1 MELSIIIFS
10 VFFFFL
16 FSGTGEAYSAL
27 IQRQTT
33 TNNNNKLTTQELI
46 ELLETVPDEG
56 KNKFIKDNVNLG
68 FKIEFLKEPWE
79 NHDEAQLATKIFH
92 YYLEN
97 REEIGFR
104 KLLKNNQALIA
115 DVFCFPDP
123 IGCIDT
129 DDGGLHPIV

>member
-68 FKIEFLKEPWE
+68 FKIEFLKEPWVSRK
-79 NHDEAQLATKIFH
+79 TK
-92 YYLEN
+92 YQKRLKN
-97 REEIGFR
+97 KR
-104 KLLKNNQALIA
+104 KLI
-115 DVFCFPDP
+115 FCFCYYCRKIMTKPNWQRKSS
-123 IGCIDT
+123 IIIWK
-129 DDGGLHPIV
+129 IVKKLDSGNC